1 MLMPGTFITFEGPE
15 GAGKTTVVGAIYERM
30 ADAGYD
36 VVLTREPGGTR
47 IGDQIRKILM
57 AHHNDGMTAEA
68 ELLLFSASRAQL
80 VREVILPALNA
91 GKLVLCDRFYDSSLA
106 YQGYGRELDLPTLR
120 VITKFA
126 TQSLT
131 PDLTIL
137 LDIEPEAGLARRRTA
152 VDAEWNRLDNDEFAL
167 HERVY
172 AGYHALADAEPAR
185 WRIVDASP
193 PSDVVIEETWG
204 VIKRFLDTC

>member
-1 MLMPGTFITFEGPE
+1 MSGHFITFEGPE
-15 GAGKTTVVGAIYERM
+15 GAGKTTVVAAIHERM
-30 ADAGYD
+30 TDAGYD
-36 VVLTREPGGTR
+36 IVLAREPGGTR

-80 VREVILPALNA
+80 VREVILPALQA
-91 GKLVLCDRFYDSSLA
+91 GKHVLCDRFYDSSLA
-106 YQGYGRELDLPTLR
+106 YQGYGRELNLETLR
-120 VITKFA
+120 IITKFA

-152 VDAEWNRLDNDEFAL
+152 ADAEWTRLDNDELAL
-167 HERVY
+167 HQRVR
-172 AGYHALADAEPAR
+172 AGYHALVDAEPAR

-193 PSDVVIEETWG
+193 PIDDVIEETWS
-204 VIKRFLDTC
+204 IIQRFLEERT